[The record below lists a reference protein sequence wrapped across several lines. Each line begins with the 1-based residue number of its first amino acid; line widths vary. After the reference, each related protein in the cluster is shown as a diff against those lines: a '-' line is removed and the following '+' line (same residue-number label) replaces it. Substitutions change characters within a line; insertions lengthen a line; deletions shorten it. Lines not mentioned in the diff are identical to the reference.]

1 MSELALARAV
11 YDAISER
18 IGDINV
24 SFPVIIEEYLGPVHK
39 PGGGMELGVLQA
51 RARVRPKY
59 TKLDVFGREVVLPPI
74 LCVPVSWWLVGDFLF
89 SFPFKKGQIAKVTCS
104 QRALDYILRTRN
116 PEHPQIVEFHR
127 EDDAILEPFGIRVE
141 SDPLRPN
148 EALDCFYIACVKN
161 QPDDLTPIA
170 KFIMKP
176 DGEIKFVCPKFT
188 VISPDIELGDYNRLE
203 AIRINVDADND
214 SETNGPDIHPSGSK
228 CTFIATRSSYRE
240 GLTEQPWTTGLAP
253 GLDPDAL
260 PSSVGQGEDRA
271 SLGGLLDNLGK
282 TVNDVL
288 QTLNIPSVSDALK
301 AVGLPNT
308 LAGILDKNGLPTVD
322 ELKNMPLGE
331 LNNILGTNLGS
342 LVRALGQESL
352 SALQQATGASSIN
365 DLLNNK
371 TVQQVLSVTGIDTET
386 MLARLGISPENELRK
401 VNLGD
406 LAKAF
411 GKSVEDIFRA
421 LGRIG

>member
-1 MSELALARAV
+1 MGELDIARAI

-18 IGDINV
+18 VGDINV

-59 TKLDVFGREVVLPPI
+59 TKLDLNGKEVVLPPI

-104 QRALDYILRTRN
+104 QRALDYILRTHD
-116 PEHPQIVEFHR
+116 PEHPRIVEFHR

-161 QPDDLTPIA
+161 QPNDLTPIA

-188 VISPDIELGDYNRLE
+188 VISPDVEIGDYNRLE

-228 CTFIATRSSYRE
+228 CTFIATQSSYRE
-240 GLTEQPWTTGLAP
+240 GLTEKPWTKGLAR
-253 GLDPDAL
+253 GTDPDAL
-260 PSSVGQGEDRA
+260 PGGADQGEA
-271 SLGGLLDNLGK
+271 QAPLGGILDNLGK
-282 TVNDVL
+282 TVNDAL
-288 QTLNIPSVSDALK
+288 QALGLSVEDALQ
-301 AVGLPNT
+301 ALGLPSDLT
-308 LAGILDKNGLPTVD
+308 GILDKNGLPSVNEIKDMTLGAFNNVLGTGLGGIVKAFRQGSLS
-322 ELKNMPLGE
+322 ELKE
-331 LNNILGTNLGS
+331 K
-342 LVRALGQESL
+342 V
-352 SALQQATGASSIN
+352 GASSFN
-365 DLLNNK
+365 ALLNNT
-371 TVQQVLSVTGIDTET
+371 TVQQALHATGVDAEV
-386 MLARLGISPENELRK
+386 MLKNLGISPESELRK
-401 VNLGD
+401 QSIGD
-406 LAKAF
+406 LAQAI
-411 GKSVEDIFRA
+411 GKGVSDILA
-421 LGRIG
+421 MLGGE